1 MIGVLIIIDTITGI
15 KKAHKLKE
23 KITSRKLSAIISK
36 LALYEVTV
44 IMFFLID
51 QFILND
57 IILTFFSVP
66 FMLTKIVALVLAS
79 IEVMSINESIKQI
92 EKILPRLNT
101 QKIEYWVQNVVCEN
115 NYSDIDNIVY
125 SSPNKIMETVTSKK
139 TLIGLLSESSEVKSH
154 INLPIETLLN
164 VANKS
169 IKGFIDNLD
178 EDSKRDLS
186 KVLMTEDV
194 ELSKEF
200 DELKSKTIG
209 KLSNITESLDDITS
223 KKLQET
229 IEQIQSDTFS
239 KINYVRLYNLHNN
252 L

>member
-1 MIGVLIIIDTITGI
+1 MKFGQLMSKIEGLLINSYVNETAKIE
-15 KKAHKLKE
+15 LKNF
-23 KITSRKLSAIISK
+23 RKLVLENKNASSMFHIYTELSK
-36 LALYEVTV
+36 KKGLDKEIAESY
-44 IMFFLID
+44 
-51 QFILND
+51 
-57 IILTFFSVP
+57 
-66 FMLTKIVALVLAS
+66 
-79 IEVMSINESIKQI
+79 INESLRQI
-92 EKILPRLNT
+92 EKISPRLNT
-101 QKIEYWVQNVVCEN
+101 QKIEYWVKDVVCKNIYE
-115 NYSDIDNIVY
+115 DIDNIVY
-125 SSPNKIMETVTSKK
+125 SSPNKIMETVNSKK
-139 TLIGLLSESSEVKSH
+139 TLINLLSESTEVKSH
-154 INLPIETLLN
+154 IDLPIETLLN
-164 VANKS
+164 IANKS
-169 IKGFIDNLD
+169 IKGYIENLD

-229 IEQIQSDTFS
+229 IDQIQSDTFS